1 MSDKKVIAIVGATG
15 SQAGGLVQA
24 ILDDPQ
30 GGFAVRA
37 ITRKPDGEKARA
49 LAARG
54 AEVVAA
60 DIDDVESI
68 TRAFQGAYGAFCV
81 TNFWEHFSPEK
92 EQEQA
97 HNLAEAAKRAGLK
110 HVVWSTLEDTRED
123 VPLSDE
129 RMPTLQGKYKVP
141 HFDAK
146 GASDRFFRELGVPTT
161 FFRVSFYWD
170 NMVGFGMGPK
180 RGEDGTLSMVLPMG
194 DKKLSGIAAEDIG
207 RTAYGIFK
215 RPELIG
221 QVVGVAGDERT
232 GEEMAAELGKVLGEP
247 VRYVAV
253 SPADYRGFGFPG
265 AEDLG
270 NMFQYYQE
278 FEKELAETRAL
289 GRSREL
295 YPQLQDFSQWA
306 SKNAKRI
313 PIEPAAG

>member
-1 MSDKKVIAIVGATG
+1 MSAKKIIAVIGATG

-30 GGFAVRA
+30 GGFTARA
-37 ITRKPDGEKARA
+37 ITRKPESEKARA

-54 AEVVAA
+54 AEIVAA
-60 DIDDVESI
+60 DIDDVDSI

-92 EQEQA
+92 EQQQA
-97 HNLAEAAKRAGLK
+97 HNLADAAKRAGLK
-110 HVVWSTLEDTRED
+110 HVIWSTLEDTRED
-123 VPLSDE
+123 VPLSDD
-129 RMPTLQGKYKVP
+129 RMPTLQGNYKVP

-161 FFRVSFYWD
+161 FFRASFYWD
-170 NMVGFGMGPK
+170 NFVAFGMGPK
-180 RGEDGTLSMVLPMG
+180 RGADGKLDLVLPMG
-194 DKKLSGIAAEDIG
+194 DKKLGGIAAQDIG
-207 RTAYGIFK
+207 RCAYGVFK

-221 QVVGVAGDERT
+221 QTIGVAGDERT
-232 GEEMAAELGKVLGEP
+232 GQEMAAELGKALGEP

-253 SPADYRGFGFPG
+253 TPETYRGFGFPG

-278 FEKELAETRAL
+278 YERELSAVRDVK
-289 GRSREL
+289 RSREL
-295 YPQLQDFSQWA
+295 YPQLQNFSQWA

-313 PIEPAAG
+313 PIEPPA